1 MALEHAILTSLA
13 ERAASGYDLTRRFD
27 ASIGFFWT
35 ATHQQIYRVLARMEA
50 AELVHPTVQPGRGR
64 PDRRV
69 YDLTDKG
76 RAELSAWTETP
87 SRREPLRSDL
97 AVKVRAMPFGDPLA
111 IAADIARQRVL
122 HQERLTSYEADI
134 AAHFADPDSLPDQRL
149 PAYLVLRGGIRQERG
164 YVDWCDEM
172 LEMLAMR
179 SPTTRSEPLRPTTRN
194 DEEILMN
201 ER

>member
-35 ATHQQIYRVLARMEA
+35 ATHQQIYRVLSRMEA
-50 AELVHPTVQPGRGR
+50 AGLVRATVQPGQGR

-69 YDLTDKG
+69 YDLTGKG
-76 RAELSAWTETP
+76 RAELAAWTQAP

-97 AVKVRAMPFGDPLA
+97 AVKVRAMPFGNAAA
-111 IAADIARQRVL
+111 IAADIARQRGE
-122 HQERLTSYEADI
+122 HQDRLASYEADV
-134 AAHFADPDSLPDQRL
+134 ATNFADPDNLPDDRL

-164 YVDWCDEM
+164 YVRWCDEM
-172 LEMLAMR
+172 LETITRRNL
-179 SPTTRSEPLRPTTRN
+179 TTTSG
-194 DEEILMN
+194 